1 MDMPL
6 AVASERASTLT
17 SEPQSVEDCDFVPER
32 AAHIRVLLSQAKQQY
47 PFSDSLSTQ
56 RPVNSTSLVL
66 FPRVNLIGGI
76 STYCQAEGKTENP
89 PSPARLMPLG
99 ARDISSKLL
108 Q

>member
-1 MDMPL
+1 MEK
-6 AVASERASTLT
+6 VAIVT
-17 SEPQSVEDCDFVPER
+17 QSVEDCDFVPER

-99 ARDISSKLL
+99 TGMILEVPWYDMYWF
-108 Q
+108 